1 MQMDTSRQNTQERE
15 IERLTGLYATLSR
28 INRCVTLVHS
38 LEELY
43 EEVCRIAAAH
53 AGFRVVWIGRHDRE
67 TRAVVPVGRGGA
79 GEAYLDR
86 IRVFTDDRPEGCGPV
101 GTCIRENRTCV
112 FNDFIHDLRAEPWH
126 EAATAH
132 GLMAVTALPI
142 HFDGEVWGAFTVY
155 ADEPGFFKDKEVAL
169 LEEIATTIS
178 FAMGHLRQEEKR
190 CQAEEALRESEER
203 HQLAT
208 GVAKEAIWEVDL
220 LTGATLWNRAY
231 AEMFNRPADAH
242 YHSNWWLRQVHPD
255 DRQRVNDTFQ
265 KALTGG
271 RELWTCSYRMKKTDG
286 SYAFLNDRAII
297 VRDAAGTPLRV
308 VGAKLDVTE
317 QVRTEEAL
325 LRTNERYRSL
335 FENMLD
341 GYAYCRMIYEQGTP
355 QDFVYLDVNPAFEQL
370 TGLKGVNGKRI
381 SEIIPGIA
389 ESNPELFRIYGRV
402 ASSGCPE
409 RFETYVEAMEMWF
422 AIAVY
427 STEKGHFIS
436 LFENITGRKRAETEI
451 LKLNAELEQR
461 VAERTAELAS
471 ANEQLLQ
478 EIADRRQVENAL
490 RLANAEWLN
499 TFNASTDPIMILDP
513 DYRIR
518 RANRAM
524 AAIMGLAV
532 EECVGKLCYEA
543 LHQTDAPV
551 PLCPHRQMIED
562 GTAHT
567 TEIFDA
573 RLGRHLLV
581 TVSPLFDTDGTLLGS
596 MHYAKDITERKQIEA
611 QLAEARDEL
620 ESQVAERTASL
631 AIANAQLQRE
641 IEERKQAEQ
650 QLLDQQH
657 RLKSMTFELSLAEDR
672 ERGRIAGE
680 LHDQVGQRLL
690 LGKMKLE
697 ALASQLPAPIDEG
710 ALEEVGNLVTQ
721 SIQDIRS
728 LTFQLRP
735 PLLATAGLAAAIRW
749 LGEELKENY
758 GLHMELVDDQ
768 RPKPLTYETRSAL
781 FQAVRELLLNVAKHA
796 GTESAL
802 VSLEREAES
811 MAITVE
817 DHGCGFDMAEAGTR
831 KARTGGFGLFNMQ
844 QRIEYLGGRLIVKTS
859 PGKGTRATIMVP
871 LESP

>member
-28 INRCVTLVHS
+28 INRCVALVHS
-38 LEELY
+38 REELY

-79 GEAYLDR
+79 SEAYLDR

-142 HFDGEVWGAFTVY
+142 RFDGEVWGAFTVY
-155 ADEPGFFKDKEVAL
+155 ADEPGFFRDKEVTL

-178 FAMGHLRQEEKR
+178 FAMVHLRQEERR
-190 CQAEEALRESEER
+190 CQA
-203 HQLAT
+203 
-208 GVAKEAIWEVDL
+208 
-220 LTGATLWNRAY
+220 
-231 AEMFNRPADAH
+231 
-242 YHSNWWLRQVHPD
+242 
-255 DRQRVNDTFQ
+255 
-265 KALTGG
+265 
-271 RELWTCSYRMKKTDG
+271 
-286 SYAFLNDRAII
+286 
-297 VRDAAGTPLRV
+297 
-308 VGAKLDVTE
+308 
-317 QVRTEEAL
+317 EEAL

-370 TGLKGVNGKRI
+370 TGLKGVIGKRV
-381 SEIIPGIA
+381 SEVVPGIG

-409 RFETYVEAMEMWF
+409 RFETHVEAMGMWF
-422 AIAVY
+422 SIAVY
-427 STEKGHFIS
+427 STEKEHFIS

-451 LKLNAELEQR
+451 LKLNTELEQR

-524 AAIMGLAV
+524 AAMMGLAV
-532 EECVGKLCYEA
+532 EECVGKLCHEA

-551 PLCPHRQMIED
+551 PLCPHRLMIED

-581 TVSPLFDTDGTLLGS
+581 TVSPLFDADGTLLGS

-697 ALASQLPAPIDEG
+697 ALASQLPAPIDEK

-758 GLHMELVDDQ
+758 GLRMELVDDQ
-768 RPKPLTYETRSAL
+768 QPKPLTYETRSAL

-802 VSLEREAES
+802 VSLKREAES